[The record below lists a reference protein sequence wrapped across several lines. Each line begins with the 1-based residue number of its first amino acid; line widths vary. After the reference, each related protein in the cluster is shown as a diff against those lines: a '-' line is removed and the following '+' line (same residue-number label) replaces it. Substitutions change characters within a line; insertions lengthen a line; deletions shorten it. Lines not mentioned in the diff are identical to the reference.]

1 MCNFIYEN
9 WKELVGFAIAAF
21 GIWKYLDVRKHELA
35 WKRTEFLFEQARLLE
50 TDNDLSDAIKILEG
64 RHPEITV
71 DTLYGS
77 KADLS
82 ASKTK
87 EHRHKL
93 DKLLNHF
100 DRIAYATL
108 QRKTLSIEEAANF
121 GWYVGLICSDDN
133 LRDYCQQEGFSDII
147 LLLQEID
154 KHNKKREKPSK
165 VLEAASHSRRV

>member
-1 MCNFIYEN
+1 MRHLEIFD
-9 WKELVGFAIAAF
+9 A
-21 GIWKYLDVRKHELA
+21 RKRELA

-50 TDNDLSDAIKILEG
+50 TDKDLSDAIKILED

-71 DTLYGS
+71 AALFGA
-77 KADLS
+77 KADPS
-82 ASKTK
+82 ESKNK
-87 EHRHKL
+87 EYRHKF

-121 GWYVGLICSDDN
+121 GWYVGLISSN
-133 LRDYCQQEGFSDII
+133 AGLKDYCWQEGFSDII

-154 KHNKKREKPSK
+154 KQNKKREKVKQS
-165 VLEAASHSRRV
+165 S

>member
-1 MCNFIYEN
+1 MFQFIHDN
-9 WKELVGFAIAAF
+9 CKELLGFLIAVW
-21 GIWKYLDVRKHELA
+21 GIWKYFDARKRELA

-50 TDNDLSDAIKILEG
+50 TDNDLSDAIKILED
-64 RHPEITV
+64 RHPEITI
-71 DTLYGS
+71 DTLYGA

-87 EHRHKL
+87 EYRHKF

-121 GWYVGLICSDDN
+121 GWYVGLISSNDA
-133 LRDYCQQEGFSDII
+133 LKDYCQQEGFSDII

-154 KHNKKREKPSK
+154 KHSKKRKN
-165 VLEAASHSRRV
+165 AN

>member
-1 MCNFIYEN
+1 MFQFIHDN
-9 WKELVGFAIAAF
+9 WKELVGFVIAIG
-21 GIWKYLDVRKHELA
+21 GIWKYFDARKRELA

-50 TDNDLSDAIKILEG
+50 TDKDLSDAIKILEN

-71 DTLYGS
+71 DTLYGM

-87 EHRHKL
+87 EYRHKF

-121 GWYVGLICSDDN
+121 GWYVGLISSN
-133 LRDYCQQEGFSDII
+133 VGLKDYCQQEGFLDII
-147 LLLQEID
+147 ILLQEID
-154 KHNKKREKPSK
+154 KHNKKRRN
-165 VLEAASHSRRV
+165 AN